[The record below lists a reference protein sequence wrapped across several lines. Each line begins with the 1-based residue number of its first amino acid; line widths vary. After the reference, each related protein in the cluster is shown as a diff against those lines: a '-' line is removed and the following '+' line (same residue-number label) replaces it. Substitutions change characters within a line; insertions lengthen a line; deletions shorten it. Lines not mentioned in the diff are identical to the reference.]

1 VIRAIRQWLNRWA
14 ARRLS
19 AVAHEQRLSDRER
32 IRKQAREL
40 REQLGLPPLSILNHE
55 GNHA

>member
-1 VIRAIRQWLNRWA
+1 MIRAIRQWLNRWA

-40 REQLGLPPLSILNHE
+40 REQLGLSEMEILK
-55 GNHA
+55 